1 MKVLVTSV
9 VKNDH
14 ISKNICR
21 LSVEFDLEIKPGQF
35 FMLKTTDDAF
45 LLPRDVYKRQI
56 SNMYD
61 IADTISSSANTITI

>member
-1 MKVLVTSV
+1 VEKRMKVLVTSV

-45 LLPRDVYKRQI
+45 LLPRGDGSPRTFFTPFQGMHKYLL
-56 SNMYD
+56 
-61 IADTISSSANTITI
+61 